1 MKHENLLKIIVS
13 YNIPQYDILDH
24 IQQQNNIQFI

>member
-1 MKHENLLKIIVS
+1 MKNLLKIIVL
-13 YNIPQYDILDH
+13 YNIAQYDILDQ